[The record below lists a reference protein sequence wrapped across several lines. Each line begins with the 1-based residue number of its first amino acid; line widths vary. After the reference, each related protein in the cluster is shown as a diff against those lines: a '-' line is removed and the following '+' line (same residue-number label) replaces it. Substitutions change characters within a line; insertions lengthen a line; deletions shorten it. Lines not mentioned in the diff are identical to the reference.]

1 MRLAASVAWY
11 VRLMS
16 SFRLIVVEGT
26 SRLVVPLERTPDPSD
41 VMTMPHGGLV
51 TVLHVIT
58 AARDGLAGIVLAS
71 PA

>member
-1 MRLAASVAWY
+1 
-11 VRLMS
+11 MS
-16 SFRLIVVEGT
+16 SFRLIVVEDLST
-26 SRLVVPLERTPDPSD
+26 TRLVVPLERTLDPGD
-41 VMTMPHGGLV
+41 VVTLPHGGLV